1 MDEERPT
8 TAPLMHEVQAV
19 SRELRAAIQQKQN
32 NEDDEAEQRLAAT
45 QSRLLKQLMKA
56 NSRLQQRI
64 NGVLDSRQQK
74 KFDCFMRTNEI
85 SVGEAN

>member
-19 SRELRAAIQQKQN
+19 RELRAAIQQKQN
-32 NEDDEAEQRLAAT
+32 NEDDEAEQTLAAT
-45 QSRLLKQLMKA
+45 NQEVLKQALMKA

-74 KFDCFMRTNEI
+74 KFDCSNAHE
-85 SVGEAN
+85 